1 MIPERLLKW
10 TILIAI
16 GIGLQAHSVD
26 AQVRISN
33 IDELQVLKQTPLE
46 TLYVHPSATLLFP
59 GEYLYYSLYC
69 INTQTYKLSNIS
81 EIAYVQILNEAN
93 EILISQKVFLRSG
106 RGQGDIFLGTNL
118 PSGNYKLVAFTHWMK
133 NAGAR
138 QFFMQ
143 NISFINPYTSKQG
156 GILSTADSVRADSIA
171 RIKSGQ
177 PLVSDSGSSDLAIML
192 EKSEYS
198 TEEEVV
204 VSIRNFKGK
213 LGHGSYSLLIRKQD
227 ELPHPAPIRTTRFAE
242 SYPSLKK
249 EIPQSVNSI
258 VSIPEQRGELI
269 SGRVLNK
276 TGEPQAGL
284 GLAISLPGK
293 DFQIKTAQTD
303 SEGKFYTYLI
313 KPFNGNQIIVD
324 VLNPVT
330 DDYRIELDKPS
341 QWDPDL
347 DNFFQLQIGPQM
359 AERIRKRSVHN
370 QIENSYFELKPDS
383 ILMPPPVDPFDGEQ
397 PETYDLDDYTRFS
410 SLRETLIE
418 IIAHVDLKR
427 TESGDTSF
435 WVQPPQEYGNQ
446 QVPTDPPLVT
456 LDGVLIQDLP
466 SLLNFDA
473 RQLKYV
479 RVLRDPY
486 VMGSSKFQGMVA
498 LETISGDFAAN
509 YNPKAGGAFAYDPP
523 RPFKNYFRHAY
534 AKLPGHIPD
543 YRTVLLWVPKLE
555 ISQPEQSF
563 TFKTSGVPGTYEIRL
578 EGFTAFGKPI
588 SLMHRVVV
596 K

>member
-1 MIPERLLKW
+1 MIPERLFRW
-10 TILIAI
+10 ILIIAI
-16 GIGLQAHSVD
+16 GIWLQAHSLG

-33 IDELQVLKQTPLE
+33 INELQVLKETALE

-93 EILISQKVFLRSG
+93 EILISQKVLLRSG

-133 NAGAR
+133 NAGHR
-138 QFFMQ
+138 QFFKQ
-143 NISFINPYTSKQG
+143 DISFINPYTSKQG

-171 RIKSGQ
+171 NVKSGQ
-177 PLVSDSGSSDLAIML
+177 TAVAVSGSSDLAILL
-192 EKSEYS
+192 EKSEYNID
-198 TEEEVV
+198 EEVV

-213 LGHGSYSLLIRKQD
+213 LGYGSYSLLIRKQD
-227 ELPHPAPIRTTRFAE
+227 ELPHPASIRTTRFTE
-242 SYPSLKK
+242 SYPSLQKQ
-249 EIPQSVNSI
+249 IPQSVNSV

-276 TGEPQAGL
+276 TGMPQAGL
-284 GLAISLPGK
+284 GLAISLPGR
-293 DFQIKTAQTD
+293 DFQIKTVQTD
-303 SEGKFYTYLI
+303 REGKFYTYLT
-313 KPFNGNQIIVD
+313 KPFNGDRIIVE
-324 VLNPVT
+324 VLNPET
-330 DDYRIELDKPS
+330 ENFRIEMDKPS
-341 QWDPDL
+341 QWEPDL

-359 AERIRKRSVHN
+359 AESIRKRSVHN

-383 ILMPPPVDPFDGEQ
+383 ILMPPPVDPFDGEL
-397 PETYDLDDYTRFS
+397 PETYDLDDYTRFA

-427 TESGDTSF
+427 TESGQTSF
-435 WVQPPQEYGNQ
+435 WVQPPQEFGNQ

-456 LDGVLIQDLP
+456 LDGVMVQDLP

-509 YNPKAGGAFAYDPP
+509 YNPRAGGAFAYHPP
-523 RPFKNYFRHAY
+523 KPSKNYFRHAY
-534 AKLPGHIPD
+534 AKLPRHIPD
-543 YRTVLLWVPKLE
+543 YRTLLLWLPKLE

-563 TFKTSGVPGTYEIRL
+563 TFKTSRVPGTYEIRL
-578 EGFTAFGKPI
+578 EGFTTFGKPI
-588 SLMHRVVV
+588 SLMHRIVV

>member
-1 MIPERLLKW
+1 MITERLLKW
-10 TILIAI
+10 TLIITI
-16 GIGLQAHSVD
+16 GIWLQAYSVR

-33 IDELQVLKQTPLE
+33 IEELRVLEQTPLE

-59 GEYLYYSLYC
+59 GEYLYYSIYC

-81 EIAYVQILNEAN
+81 EIAYIQILNEAN
-93 EILISQKVFLRSG
+93 DILINQKVFLRSG

-133 NAGAR
+133 NAGPL
-138 QFFMQ
+138 QYYIQ
-143 NISFINPYTSKQG
+143 DISFVNPYISKQG
-156 GILSTADSVRADSIA
+156 IISSTDDIVRKDSIA
-171 RIKSGQ
+171 SVKSG
-177 PLVSDSGSSDLAIML
+177 PKPVSDSGGSDLAILL

-198 TEEEVV
+198 VEEEVEL
-204 VSIRNFKGK
+204 SIRNFKGK
-213 LGHGSYSLLIRKQD
+213 LGHGSYSLSIRKQD
-227 ELPHPAPIRTTRFAE
+227 ELPHPAPIRTTHFAE
-242 SYPSLKK
+242 AYPSLKK
-249 EIPQSVNSI
+249 KIPQSVNSI

-276 TGEPQAGL
+276 TGLPQAGL
-284 GLAISLPGK
+284 SIAISLPGR

-303 SEGKFYTYLI
+303 REGKFYTYI
-313 KPFNGNQIIVD
+313 SKPFNGDQIIVE
-324 VLNPVT
+324 VLSPET
-330 DDYRIELDKPS
+330 EDFRIELDKPT
-341 QWDPDL
+341 QWEPDL
-347 DNFFQLQIGPQM
+347 GNFFQLQIGPQM
-359 AERIRKRSVHN
+359 AESIRKRSVHN

-383 ILMPPPVDPFDGEQ
+383 ILIPPAVDPFDGEQ
-397 PETYDLDDYTRFS
+397 PETYDLDDYTRFAS
-410 SLRETLIE
+410 FRETLIE

-427 TESGDTSF
+427 TESGETTF

-466 SLLNFDA
+466 SLLKFDA

-479 RVLRDPY
+479 HVLRDPY

-498 LETISGDFAAN
+498 LETINGDFAAN
-509 YNPKAGGAFAYDPP
+509 YNPKAGGVFAYDPP
-523 RPFKNYFRHAY
+523 RPFKNYFRHTY

-543 YRTVLLWVPKLE
+543 YRTVLLWLPRLE
-555 ISQPEQSF
+555 VNQPEQSF
-563 TFKTSGVPGTYEIRL
+563 TFKTSSVPGTYEIRL
-578 EGFTAFGKPI
+578 EGFTTFGKPI
-588 SLMHRVVV
+588 SLIQSVVV